1 MEDNNQESI
10 SNQFSQ
16 QNLNQEYS
24 NSNNILLNGPG
35 TETISSENY
44 LDKNEI
50 EIKEIKEEVK
60 KEDIPIQ
67 EIKPSSDET
76 NESKEYPL
84 ITKLLNIQK
93 LIHKEL
99 STRKIC
105 KYKIIII

>member
-16 QNLNQEYS
+16 QNLNREYS
-24 NSNNILLNGPG
+24 SSNHILLNEPG
-35 TETISSENY
+35 TETISSQNY
-44 LDKNEI
+44 LDKNEV
-50 EIKEIKEEVK
+50 EIKEIKEEEK
-60 KEDIPIQ
+60 QENIPMQ
-67 EIKPSSDET
+67 EINPST
-76 NESKEYPL
+76 NEINERKEYPL

-93 LIHKEL
+93 IIHKEL